1 MKISII
7 EPGKLAGNWVIHKKS
22 VLGNT
27 SDSFSCG
34 VMATLDGLQN
44 LRKNSEKIS
53 LLPRGTFSTPPSTIL
68 LNCVLPW

>member
-27 SDSFSCG
+27 SDSFSCS

-44 LRKNSEKIS
+44 LRK
-53 LLPRGTFSTPPSTIL
+53 LLRKFLFYPEEHFPPHPPQF
-68 LNCVLPW
+68 C

>member
-7 EPGKLAGNWVIHKKS
+7 EPRKLAGNWVIYKKS

-27 SDSFSCG
+27 SDSFSCS

-53 LLPRGTFSTPPSTIL
+53 LYPEEHFPPHPPQF
-68 LNCVLPW
+68 C